1 MSIERHD
8 VKALSGHIAEGLEKA
23 DHKTSFVAILSEANQ
38 KLGSS
43 DLHDAFQDAVADVA
57 IGYPL
62 STALGKHP
70 RVFDGPFLAAVRQG
84 EQTGALDETL
94 RRFAD
99 SDFAA

>member
-1 MSIERHD
+1 MSTELHQI
-8 VKALSGHIAEGLEKA
+8 KTLSGYIAEGLEKA

-38 KLGSS
+38 KLGSP

-84 EQTGALDETL
+84 EITGTMDETL

-99 SDFAA
+99 SN